1 MRDELAKLIEDILE
15 ALRIPQFA
23 DWLARHLERWK

>member
-1 MRDELAKLIEDILE
+1 MSPELAKLIEDIIE
-15 ALRIPQFA
+15 ALRIREFA